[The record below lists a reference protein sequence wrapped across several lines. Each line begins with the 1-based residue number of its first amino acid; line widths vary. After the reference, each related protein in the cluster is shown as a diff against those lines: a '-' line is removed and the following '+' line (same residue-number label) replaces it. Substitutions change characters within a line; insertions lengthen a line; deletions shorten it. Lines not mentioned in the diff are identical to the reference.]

1 MNLRRHFAWTLAL
14 SLAVT
19 SLCGCMSV
27 KKIDQPPETIRENIR
42 SGDLVQPGD
51 RIGVVRVSQG
61 ERVFVVA
68 EVDKD
73 SIRGEGLEVPIDDV
87 VALEKR
93 SIDPLR
99 TGLAVYGGYIVALF
113 ALLGVAFLTIG
124 LGAL

>member
-1 MNLRRHFAWTLAL
+1 M

-27 KKIDQPPETIRENIR
+27 KKIDQPPEAIRENIR

-51 RIGVVRVSQG
+51 RIGVVSVSQG
-61 ERVFVVA
+61 ERIFVVA

-93 SIDPLR
+93 SIDPAR
-99 TGLAVYGGYIVALF
+99 TGLAIYGGFSVVLF
-113 ALLGVAFLTIG
+113 ALLGVVFLATG